1 MKVLTG
7 RQRRGNILSLGGT
20 LPTTL
25 DLNHPDTAGH
35 HVTHHSQGRRMCN
48 CVSILSYL
56 LNYPWI
62 NSCPNFCICH
72 LKTKNPGVAWLR
84 DLKKKSFGVSIS
96 FWKFQSCCGH
106 SHLLKTFQ
114 PNILFKLMNILIL
127 LFFVDKFEDLTK
139 FSIQYTFI

>member
-25 DLNHPDTAGH
+25 DLNHPGYSLATMLPITAKAEG
-35 HVTHHSQGRRMCN
+35 
-48 CVSILSYL
+48 CVIVYYL
-56 LNYPWI
+56 LNYPSI

-72 LKTKNPGVAWLR
+72 LKTTNPGVAWLR

-96 FWKFQSCCGH
+96 FRKFQSCCGH

>member
-25 DLNHPDTAGH
+25 DLNHPGPPMLATMLPITAKAEG
-35 HVTHHSQGRRMCN
+35 
-48 CVSILSYL
+48 CVIVYYL
-56 LNYPWI
+56 LNYPSI

-84 DLKKKSFGVSIS
+84 DLKRREFWCKHIISKISKLLRPFTSVEDVSTKYSFQTYEH
-96 FWKFQSCCGH
+96 F
-106 SHLLKTFQ
+106 
-114 PNILFKLMNILIL
+114 NIAFLRGQI
-127 LFFVDKFEDLTK
+127 
-139 FSIQYTFI
+139 

>member
-25 DLNHPDTAGH
+25 DLRIRLATMLPITAKAEG
-35 HVTHHSQGRRMCN
+35 
-48 CVSILSYL
+48 CVIVYYL
-56 LNYPWI
+56 LNYPSI
-62 NSCPNFCICH
+62 NSCPDFCICH
-72 LKTKNPGVAWLR
+72 LKTTNPGVAQLR
-84 DLKKKSFGVSIS
+84 DLKKKSFGVVRSIS
-96 FWKFQSCCGH
+96 FRKFQSCCGH

-127 LFFVDKFEDLTK
+127 LFFGDKFEDLTK
-139 FSIQYTFI
+139 FSIQYTFIQI